1 MLRSIRKY
9 CPWPAQQEPAA
20 AATNR
25 LSSARH
31 TCIHT
36 VPACLS
42 FETTQRGEHASQL
55 APHSRTPAPL
65 AAIAASILLLKL
77 VLPAALL
84 GPFRACTLSAAY
96 LWFSVSS
103 GAAVGQEMRQGLT
116 RTRMTRFVQGKHED
130 MLVNALRLLRH
141 TISSCFSSH
150 SRRG

>member
-1 MLRSIRKY
+1 MHASWVI
-9 CPWPAQQEPAA
+9 W
-20 AATNR
+20 
-25 LSSARH
+25 SMARH
-31 TCIHT
+31 HSA
-36 VPACLS
+36 PLLWPHD
-42 FETTQRGEHASQL
+42 QRSSHGRVWAARNKPTIDNSLHMAAVWLQL
-55 APHSRTPAPL
+55 APAPL

-77 VLPAALL
+77 VLPAALM
-84 GPFRACTLSAAY
+84 GPSRACTLSAAY

-130 MLVNALRLLRH
+130 MLVNALRLPRH